1 MNITVFNEYHP
12 DEQSGKAAK
21 TYPGGIHTTLAELF
35 GQLPDVQ
42 VRTATQEEPVHG
54 LTDEVLDSTDVLV
67 WWSKDWNNE
76 LLESVADK
84 VASRI
89 LGGMGAIFLH
99 SGKNSK
105 PFRKLMGTTC
115 ATNPGIRA
123 GESGET
129 EKLYVCCPSHP
140 IAEGFPNGYVI
151 PNEEPYCEYFDIP
164 EPDDI
169 VFMGWFDGGSAVRAG
184 VTFRRGAGKIFYFQP
199 GHETF
204 PVYRDEAIKRVLLN
218 AARWAAP
225 TQLAAPAASPV
236 KAKTSIKARIF
247 KFLK

>member
-1 MNITVFNEYHP
+1 MNITIFNEYHP
-12 DEQSGKAAK
+12 NEQSGKAAK

-123 GESGET
+123 G
-129 EKLYVCCPSHP
+129 
-140 IAEGFPNGYVI
+140 
-151 PNEEPYCEYFDIP
+151 
-164 EPDDI
+164 
-169 VFMGWFDGGSAVRAG
+169 

-204 PVYRDEAIKRVLLN
+204 PVYRDEAIRRVLLN

-225 TQLAAPAASPV
+225 TQQAAPAVNFAKP
-236 KAKTSIKARIF
+236 KTSIKTKIF